1 MIFFGK
7 KTFLF
12 RGMRRSHPVEPICFS
27 SRSCEGHYT
36 SQKHHIHFTFSFIL
50 GPSCDCVVLCAC
62 PRGILHVP
70 PMWAKIPPPPSLQK
84 KSFYFPRKNKN
95 VNTFSGS
102 RYWHLH
108 DCSIDGLRNFM
119 FFFVTNGV
127 CNRDSIDLKKCDGEE
142 KEKNKWKSG
151 GYMMQSF

>member
-1 MIFFGK
+1 VGCVEAIRLNPFVFLLVPVRATTRVK
-7 KTFLF
+7 SITFISHSALF
-12 RGMRRSHPVEPICFS
+12 S
-27 SRSCEGHYT
+27 GHRV
-36 SQKHHIHFTFSFIL
+36 I
-50 GPSCDCVVLCAC
+50 VLCCVRAHEEFFMC
-62 PRGILHVP
+62 LPCEQRFHLLP
-70 PMWAKIPPPPSLQK
+70 PCRK

-142 KEKNKWKSG
+142 KEKNK
-151 GYMMQSF
+151 